1 MRCAIYALRCL
12 QADLLLMHTGTAF
25 CLTDLNQSLGEPPLA
40 AGVKRKRQR
49 MTADQKGTTAATGAN
64 FVVRLLEHPCLAMR
78 FVAPGAV
85 ALLEQPWALVHSQLQ
100 APLYR
105 HRYGT

>member
-1 MRCAIYALRCL
+1 
-12 QADLLLMHTGTAF
+12 MHTGTAF
-25 CLTDLNQSLGEPPLA
+25 CMVDVRKGLGPPPSQSGT
-40 AGVKRKRQR
+40 KRRR
-49 MTADQKGTTAATGAN
+49 RRVSADQKGVTAASGQN
-64 FVVRLLEHPCLAMR
+64 FVVRLLEHPCLVMR

-85 ALLEQPWALVHSQLQ
+85 TMLEQPWSVVHSQLQ

>member
-1 MRCAIYALRCL
+1 MAADMKSAI
-12 QADLLLMHTGTAF
+12 TA
-25 CLTDLNQSLGEPPLA
+25 SG
-40 AGVKRKRQR
+40 K
-49 MTADQKGTTAATGAN
+49 N
-64 FVVRLLEHPCLAMR
+64 FVVRVLDHPCLVMR

-85 ALLEQPWALVHSQLQ
+85 AMLEQPWSVVYSQLQ

>member
-1 MRCAIYALRCL
+1 
-12 QADLLLMHTGTAF
+12 MHTGTAF
-25 CLTDLNQSLGEPPLA
+25 CMVDVRKGLGPPPSKSSAL
-40 AGVKRKRQR
+40 KRRR
-49 MTADQKGTTAATGAN
+49 RLLSADQKAVTKACGQN
-64 FVVRLLEHPCLAMR
+64 FVVRLLEHPCLVMR

-85 ALLEQPWALVHSQLQ
+85 AMLEQPWSVVHSQLQ